1 MGSKGDSGGRAKG
14 AAGVVVGVVVFLLV
28 LGGLNVLRGVS
39 RQRLDVNRMWKELDA
54 INQQSLERMQAANAS
69 GQMADVRAIM
79 AESIAKLDAI
89 ASRTRG
95 DESTL
100 IRVLGEFMADFS
112 LSVGSYQQA
121 VRPFVESGG
130 MGGLRTADQVVDQ
143 RDRLKFARERH
154 KAVKDMLKDASGR
167 LELRLAATG
176 VDRAKWASMHAS
188 AASRLADPLLLQ
200 VQEVEGELLRQM
212 DDHLAVLQRQGGH
225 WTLRGDQIEFDRSV
239 GEGEVKAFNQR
250 LGLIQMLSKQQ
261 TDMQAKVL
269 DRERRRRASGQ

>member
-1 MGSKGDSGGRAKG
+1 MSSKGDSGGRAKS

-28 LGGLNVLRGVS
+28 LGGLNVLRGAG
-39 RQRLDVNRMWKELDA
+39 RQRLDVNRMWKELDT

-69 GQMADVRAIM
+69 GQMADVQAIM
-79 AESIAKLDAI
+79 AESITKLDAI

-95 DESTL
+95 DESIL

-112 LSVGSYQQA
+112 LTVGSYQQA

-130 MGGLRTADQVVDQ
+130 MGSVRTADQVVDQ

-154 KAVKDMLKDASGR
+154 KAVKEMLKDASGR

-176 VDRAKWASMHAS
+176 VERAKWAPIHAS

-200 VQEVEGELLRQM
+200 VQDVEGELLRQM
-212 DDHLAVLQRQGGH
+212 DDHLAVLQRLSGH
-225 WTLRGDQIEFDRSV
+225 WTLRGDRLEFDRSV
-239 GEGEVKAFNQR
+239 GDGEVKAFNQR
-250 LGLIQMLSKQQ
+250 LGLMQMLAKQQ
-261 TDMQAKVL
+261 SDMQAMVL
-269 DRERRRRASGQ
+269 EQERRRRAVGK